1 MEPRVYNIAPPGLEE
16 GTGTEI
22 PKDHHSKQD
31 HQESI
36 QEQLRHKVQ
45 QALSAQAN
53 LR

>member
-1 MEPRVYNIAPPGLEE
+1 MEPRMHGIAPPGLEE
-16 GTGTEI
+16 GTGTETL
-22 PKDHHSKQD
+22 KSHCSKQD

-36 QEQLRHKVQ
+36 QEQLGHKVH